1 MNRTFDRNV
10 TAESAATGRISEK
23 SQMRLI
29 GFKPLVKGSLRGFA
43 TVQLPIGLT
52 IEDCP
57 VLVGR
62 NGAWAALPAKPV
74 LDREGRQVKPDGK
87 PQYVAILK
95 WRDRDLSDRF
105 SAAVVDL
112 VRQHHP
118 DALDERVAA

>member
-1 MNRTFDRNV
+1 MNRALDRNV
-10 TAESAATGRISEK
+10 TEEFAATGRVSEK

-29 GFKPLVKGSLRGFA
+29 SFKPLVKGSLRGFA

-87 PQYVAILK
+87 PQYIPVLK
-95 WRDRDLSDRF
+95 WRDRDLTDRF

-112 VRQHHP
+112 IRSQHP
-118 DALDERVAA
+118 ADLDGSGQ